1 MQFDK
6 VKDYDGLVK
15 DRHSGAIL
23 LANHAKANEYLA
35 KKRSIQSEI
44 EMRSEINTLNERLN
58 DLETVKN
65 DVSEIK
71 ALLQKLAK

>member
-1 MQFDK
+1 MEVDK
-6 VKDYDGLVK
+6 VKDYEGLVK
-15 DRHSGAIL
+15 DRKSGAIL
-23 LANHAKANEYLA
+23 LNNHAKANEYLN

-44 EMRSEINTLNERLN
+44 EMRGEINTIKDRLN

-71 ALLQKLAK
+71 ALLQKLVN